1 MFDPYTVLDQHL
13 KVPSSQVRIDV
24 SNHAAGVPFLITRDA
39 MRNEPKLDCILNDVA
54 ARVLQ
59 ATGATSVVVGLG
71 REDAMICC
79 ATAGLPFP
87 NLEVRINTELGLT
100 AVAIRRQMSQWCNDT
115 ESDSRVDV
123 EVCRQLGVR
132 SIIVVPVCVR
142 DTVVGVIA
150 IFSANSDAFSLGDL
164 NSVKELAQLASEAI
178 ETTTVGNIAQ
188 PTTAPAATRPEHL
201 GRGHLGDVN
210 SVQTCGAELR
220 KYAMRIRRA
229 IVLALTRRRP

>member
-1 MFDPYTVLDQHL
+1 
-13 KVPSSQVRIDV
+13 
-24 SNHAAGVPFLITRDA
+24 

-54 ARVLQ
+54 ARALQ
-59 ATGATSVVVGLG
+59 ATGATSVVIGLG

-87 NLEVRINTELGLT
+87 DLEVRINTELGLT

-132 SIIVVPVCVR
+132 SIIVVPVCVQ
-142 DTVVGVIA
+142 DMVVGVIA
-150 IFSANSDAFSLGDL
+150 IFSANPDAFSLGDL
-164 NSVKELAQLASEAI
+164 NSVKELAQLASEGI

-188 PTTAPAATRPEHL
+188 PTTAPAATRPEHS
-201 GRGHLGDVN
+201 GRGHLIDVN
-210 SVQTCGAELR
+210 SVRSGVEIGE
-220 KYAMRIRRA
+220 YATRIFRA
-229 IVLALTRRRP
+229 IVLALTSRRP

>member
-1 MFDPYTVLDQHL
+1 
-13 KVPSSQVRIDV
+13 
-24 SNHAAGVPFLITRDA
+24 

-54 ARVLQ
+54 ARALQ
-59 ATGATSVVVGLG
+59 ATGATSVVLGLG

-87 NLEVRINTELGLT
+87 DLEVRINTELGLT

-123 EVCRQLGVR
+123 EVCRQLGIR

-142 DTVVGVIA
+142 DAVVGVIA
-150 IFSANSDAFSLGDL
+150 IFSPNPDAFSLGDL

-178 ETTTVGNIAQ
+178 ETTAGGNIAQ

-201 GRGHLGDVN
+201 GQGHLGDVN
-210 SVQTCGAELR
+210 SAQTFGVELR
-220 KYAMRIRRA
+220 KYAMKIHRA
-229 IVLALTRRRP
+229 IVLALTRRRE

>member
-1 MFDPYTVLDQHL
+1 MFDGSRPTLESAETASTDRRFES
-13 KVPSSQVRIDV
+13 PSW
-24 SNHAAGVPFLITRDA
+24 VPFLITKDA

-87 NLEVRINTELGLT
+87 DLEVRINTELGLT

-150 IFSANSDAFSLGDL
+150 IFSANPDAFSLGHL

-178 ETTTVGNIAQ
+178 ETTTVGNIPQ

-210 SVQTCGAELR
+210 SVQTCGVELR

>member
-1 MFDPYTVLDQHL
+1 
-13 KVPSSQVRIDV
+13 
-24 SNHAAGVPFLITRDA
+24 
-39 MRNEPKLDCILNDVA
+39 MRNEPKLDCILNDVS
-54 ARVLQ
+54 ARALQ
-59 ATGATSVVVGLG
+59 VTGATSVVIGLG

-87 NLEVRINTELGLT
+87 DLEVRINTELGLT

-115 ESDSRVDV
+115 ESDSRADV

-150 IFSANSDAFSLGDL
+150 IFSANPDAFSLGDL

-188 PTTAPAATRPEHL
+188 PTTAPAATRPEHS
-201 GRGHLGDVN
+201 GRGHLIDVN
-210 SVQTCGAELR
+210 SVRICGVEIG
-220 KYAMRIRRA
+220 KYATRIFRA
-229 IVLALTRRRP
+229 IGLALTRRRP

>member
-59 ATGATSVVVGLG
+59 ATGATSVVIGLG
-71 REDAMICC
+71 RVDAMICC

-87 NLEVRINTELGLT
+87 DLEVRINTELGLT

-188 PTTAPAATRPEHL
+188 PTTAPAATRPEYL

-210 SVQTCGAELR
+210 SVQTCGVELR

-229 IVLALTRRRP
+229 IVLALTRRTP

>member
-1 MFDPYTVLDQHL
+1 
-13 KVPSSQVRIDV
+13 
-24 SNHAAGVPFLITRDA
+24 

-54 ARVLQ
+54 ARALQ
-59 ATGATSVVVGLG
+59 ATGATSVVIGLG

-87 NLEVRINTELGLT
+87 DLKVRINTESGLT

-142 DTVVGVIA
+142 DTVVGIIA
-150 IFSANSDAFSLGDL
+150 IFSANPDAFSLGDL

-178 ETTTVGNIAQ
+178 ETTTVGNIGLQ
-188 PTTAPAATRPEHL
+188 TAAPVITRPGHL

-210 SVQTCGAELR
+210 AVQTCGVELR
-220 KYAMRIRRA
+220 KYATRIWCA
-229 IVLALTRRRP
+229 IVLALTRRRPSSNSRDT

>member
-1 MFDPYTVLDQHL
+1 M
-13 KVPSSQVRIDV
+13 
-24 SNHAAGVPFLITRDA
+24 RD
-39 MRNEPKLDCILNDVA
+39 EPKLDRILNDVA
-54 ARVLQ
+54 ARALQ
-59 ATGATSVVVGLG
+59 ATGATSVVIGLG

-87 NLEVRINTELGLT
+87 DLEVRINTELGLT
-100 AVAIRRQMSQWCNDT
+100 AVAIRRQMSQWCTDT

-150 IFSANSDAFSLGDL
+150 IFSANPDAFSLGDL

-188 PTTAPAATRPEHL
+188 PTSAPAATRPEHS
-201 GRGHLGDVN
+201 GRGHLVDVN
-210 SVQTCGAELR
+210 SVRIGGVEIG
-220 KYAMRIRRA
+220 KYATRICRA
-229 IVLALTRRRP
+229 IVLALTRRRPSF